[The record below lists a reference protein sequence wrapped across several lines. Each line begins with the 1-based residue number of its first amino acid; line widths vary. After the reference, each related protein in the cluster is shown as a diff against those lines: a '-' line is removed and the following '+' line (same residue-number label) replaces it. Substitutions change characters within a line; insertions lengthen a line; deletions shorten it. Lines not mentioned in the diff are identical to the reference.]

1 MNCQYVSVFV
11 VKIGFNVVF
20 EGVFKNFQS
29 NENSVPV
36 NTSGRP
42 RTSEDFYLFCTY
54 VLEYEKYDAQ
64 ENGETHSIPSN
75 PSPPPLDSSGS
86 SVNSESTSSSQEDKQ
101 SGDDSDE
108 GDSLDLVTCYCGKPF
123 ARRPMIECSRC
134 LTWIHLSCARI
145 KKTQI
150 PEV

>member
-1 MNCQYVSVFV
+1 M
-11 VKIGFNVVF
+11 
-20 EGVFKNFQS
+20 
-29 NENSVPV
+29 
-36 NTSGRP
+36 
-42 RTSEDFYLFCTY
+42 
-54 VLEYEKYDAQ
+54 LEYEKYDAQ
-64 ENGETHSIPSN
+64 ANEETRNISSN

-86 SVNSESTSSSQEDKQ
+86 SVNSESTSSSHDEKP

-150 PEV
+150 PEVRIQFFWKVGRKVLPSLINFSEERCKYILHSYLPF